1 MINSKGSLDGR
12 RQFRFVGSVCESL
25 AMSDVVIRRAESD
38 DATALAAMRWRF
50 KVEDGGDEVPRNEE
64 EFTAEC
70 EQWLR
75 SRMVGPWR
83 AWVAEV
89 GGRPCGHVFVCLVEK
104 VPSPYPGSD
113 ALGYVTNFYVAPEQ
127 RNRGLGKALLDE
139 ATGYARVRGL
149 DTLIVW
155 PSERSAPL
163 YRRCGFDGP
172 DELLEQPVAPS

>member
-1 MINSKGSLDGR
+1 
-12 RQFRFVGSVCESL
+12 
-25 AMSDVVIRRAESD
+25 MSDVVIRRAEVD
-38 DATALAAMRWRF
+38 DVPALAALRWRF
-50 KVEDGGDEVPRNEE
+50 KVEDGEDDVPQDEE
-64 EFTAEC
+64 EFAAEC

-83 AWVAEV
+83 VWVAEA

-113 ALGYVTNFYVAPEQ
+113 TLGYVTNFYVVPEQ

-139 ATGYARVRGL
+139 ATDYARAQGL

-155 PSERSAPL
+155 PSERSTAL
-163 YRRCGFDGP
+163 YRRCGFDTSA
-172 DELLEQPVAPS
+172 ELLEQPVAPS